1 MIMAACEDGAAKG
14 VVRGDI
20 DTAFVCENTCVN
32 LPVSESGLEGKRDVF
47 VHRLESLED
56 EGVTRGRG
64 FNAMRE
70 GSVNQVDKKGRWE
83 ESDVGVVRVIHGEEV
98 RSAGKGVRASKKLSG
113 HVDHLEVK
121 VSKVNKP
128 TCLAAVKH
136 LRLTKIGKIL
146 MIGED
151 LHRER
156 GAVEVVAPG
165 FQGANDSKEFAII
178 YVVVAFSGR
187 E

>member
-1 MIMAACEDGAAKG
+1 MAEGIVC
-14 VVRGDI
+14 GDV
-20 DTAFVCENTCVN
+20 DTAFVGKDACFN
-32 LPVSESGLEGKRDVF
+32 LPVGESRTERKGNVF
-47 VHRLESLED
+47 MHGLESLKD
-56 EGVTRGRG
+56 EGVTRGCG

-128 TCLAAVKH
+128 TCLAAVKR